1 MNDEPST
8 INGGVAAFRLAH
20 VSDIHF
26 GAIADGRVVDALVAA
41 VEAAG
46 VDVVCVSGD
55 LTQRARASEFAAA
68 KAMLDRFSAPVIVVP
83 GNHDVYAWWSP
94 FKRLFRPLR
103 RYRREI
109 TDNLTPAFER
119 DGLAV
124 LGINSAHGRTRKGG
138 YVSAAM
144 RAAMRAFFGAKPEA
158 TFKVLV
164 LHHHLQRIR
173 ALGHHDLARRAARTL
188 ILARR
193 LGVDLILCGH
203 LHVSH
208 VEHVETVGPKR
219 QPARRVVI
227 ASAGTATSTRGRR
240 QHRGV
245 NFFNVVHVTPDAF
258 EVVEHRFDP
267 AAGAFAERQRHAFAR

>member
-1 MNDEPST
+1 M
-8 INGGVAAFRLAH
+8 
-20 VSDIHF
+20 
-26 GAIADGRVVDALVAA
+26 VDALVTAIN
-41 VEAAG
+41 AAG

-55 LTQRARASEFAAA
+55 LTQRARYREFAAA
-68 KAMLDRFSAPVIVVP
+68 KAMLERFTAPVIVVP

-94 FKRLFRPLR
+94 FSRMFKPLN

-109 TDNLTPAFER
+109 TDNLTPTFEQ

-124 LGINSAHGRTRKGG
+124 LGINSAYGRTRKGG
-138 YVSAAM
+138 YVSSGM
-144 RAAMRAFFGAKPEA
+144 RAAMRAFFGGKPVS

-164 LHHHLQRIR
+164 VHHHLLRLK
-173 ALGHHDLARRAARTL
+173 ALGSHDIARRAARTL
-188 ILARR
+188 VLARR

-208 VEHVETVGPKR
+208 VEHVETVGPR
-219 QPARRVVI
+219 GEPERRVVI

-245 NFFNVVHVTPDAF
+245 NFFNLVHVMPEAF
-258 EVVEHRFDP
+258 EIAEQRFDP
-267 AAGAFAERQRHAFAR
+267 ATGAFADVQRRTFAR